1 MKIENRTGALL
12 TEVTSRLSGNG
23 LTQVYSWIVETP
35 TESFECVAFNATG
48 LMVQKVAKVGTVLN
62 MSGEMKG
69 YSFTVQSAMVKSA
82 SASES
87 LSSIKVR
94 AGGIEEY
101 KTELG
106 KRIAHARLEGK
117 CPVWFETCGRR
128 SLSFIDQDR
137 VIEHPVDTGTYM
149 QKIDFAL
156 EFLDGDHVQTY
167 LRQENIRLS
176 DMFNDKNKHESV
188 ARYLNLLDDLVV
200 QAYAV
205 RDELPFDKYMD
216 LWKECR
222 SRYKTYHVHADIGLR
237 GKFKSLGVKVKK
249 EEGIDVQSFLTHM
262 QCLTMN
268 TPITEVSQ
276 GSDTKNIM
284 INFSE

>member
-23 LTQVYSWIVETP
+23 LTTVYSWIVETP

-69 YSFTVQSAMVKSA
+69 YSFTVQSAMVKSPN
-82 SASES
+82 ASES

-106 KRIAHARLEGK
+106 KRIAHAKLEGK

-167 LRQENIRLS
+167 LRQEKLLLS
-176 DMFNDKNKHESV
+176 DMFDDTNKYESV
-188 ARYLNLLDDLVV
+188 ARYRNLLDDLVV

-222 SRYKTYHVHADIGLR
+222 SRYKTYDVHADVGAR
-237 GKFKSLGVKVKK
+237 GKFKSLGVEVKK

-262 QCLTMN
+262 QCLTNN

-276 GSDTKNIM
+276 GSDTNNIM
-284 INFSE
+284 FNFNE